1 MKRLFISLYLLIS
14 LSFLG
19 LGWTLDALWQQH
31 DDEAE
36 LLADAPLMAMAA
48 MLKPMPPE
56 QRQQAITAANV
67 NATYPLRLFSADKI
81 TLADDGELAPGEVF
95 TTLTN
100 SGKQMQFIRLDQQV
114 LMTGPIDTDP
124 RAQSA
129 RSVHP
134 VLLSISGRGCPG
146 LGLAAVTGSQSAETS
161 HPGTWSGQMG
171 YPYQA
176 VAPLSSKTPG
186 AHLQ

>member
-1 MKRLFISLYLLIS
+1 M
-14 LSFLG
+14 
-19 LGWTLDALWQQH
+19 
-31 DDEAE
+31 
-36 LLADAPLMAMAA
+36 ADAPLMAMAA

-56 QRQQAITAANV
+56 QRQQSIAAANV

-124 RAQSA
+124 RASL
-129 RSVHP
+129 RG
-134 VLLSISGRGCPG
+134 LFTLFFYLSLAGVAWFGSGRCHGI
-146 LGLAAVTGSQSAETS
+146 
-161 HPGTWSGQMG
+161 
-171 YPYQA
+171 
-176 VAPLSSKTPG
+176 SKC
-186 AHLQ
+186 